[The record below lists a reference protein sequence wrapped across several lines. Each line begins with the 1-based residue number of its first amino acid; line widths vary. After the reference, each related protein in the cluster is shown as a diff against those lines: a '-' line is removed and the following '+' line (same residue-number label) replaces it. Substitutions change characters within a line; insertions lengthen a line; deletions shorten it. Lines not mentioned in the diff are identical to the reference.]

1 MAGRMGFCVWGL
13 FWTPL
18 SISPWVSQLR
28 ICCCGCHWTL
38 WTTDWGFWGKGQSW
52 RLLDAA
58 AAVHIYSV
66 CRTPFPVFMYIS
78 VHKSTLTKRG
88 DMCIV
93 EWNQLS
99 NLVSTFPPYHP
110 HPHPHHRITT
120 IIRCPSRC
128 VEQLTL
134 MGRSSSQVPGGV
146 QLGKVPIT

>member
-99 NLVSTFPPYHP
+99 NLVSTFPHII
-110 HPHPHHRITT
+110 HIHT
-120 IIRCPSRC
+120 IASPPLSAALLGALNSWHWWQIIIASP
-128 VEQLTL
+128 
-134 MGRSSSQVPGGV
+134 GWSSVG
-146 QLGKVPIT
+146 